1 MPRQIEHGA
10 HRLKERLL
18 KTEELRAR
26 AGPKPPENVGMGR

>member
-10 HRLKERLL
+10 HRQKERLL

-26 AGPKPPENVGMGR
+26 DGPKPPENVGMGR